1 MIERIVT
8 WAVDRR
14 WLVLL
19 LTAIAAIVGA
29 VSLSRLPIDAVPDI
43 TNNQVQVNVVAPA
56 LSPELIEKQV
66 TFPIETALAGIRGLE
81 STRSLSRNGFAQVT
95 AIFSDAADIYFAR
108 QQVQERLTS
117 AQEALPGGVRPEMG
131 PIATGLGEVY
141 IWTLHFAER
150 AHDRHNPGE
159 PGLQPDGSYIT
170 PEGDRLANEADKAT
184 YLHTVQDW
192 IVAPQIKSVDGVAG
206 IDSLGGYEKEYLVVA
221 DVQKL
226 AALRLSLSDLATA
239 LERNN
244 VATGGGTVNRN
255 GEGLAVRADARI
267 LSLAQLR
274 DRVILSRE
282 GVPITLGQVAQ
293 VRLGQGLRMGAGSEN
308 GREVITGTAI
318 MRIGENSRTV
328 SSGVDAKLRQIA
340 PSLPRD
346 IVIEPV
352 LDRTRLVDATI
363 TTVVRNLAE
372 GALLVIAVLFLL
384 LGNFRA
390 ALIAALVIPIT
401 MLLTGF
407 GMLRFGVSANLM
419 SLGALDFGLIVD
431 GAVIIVENALR
442 RIADH
447 QHREGRMLTVSERLE
462 TVAAAAREMIRPSVY
477 GQAIVMIVYVPLLT
491 LTGVEGRTFEPMAM
505 TVLIALAFAFILSLT
520 FVPAAI
526 AICLSRRVEEKENR
540 IVGWLRQR
548 YEPGLDRA
556 MQWPRTM
563 IGIALGALAL
573 GGIAFSTLGQ
583 EFLPQLDEGD
593 VLVSAFR
600 VPGTS
605 VEQSQK
611 MQAQIDR
618 ALSGMPEIR
627 TVFSRTGT
635 AEVAADPMP
644 PNATDI
650 FIMLKPR
657 DEWPDPSER
666 KAAVVERIEARL
678 SQVPGHAY
686 EVTQP
691 IQMRFNELIAGVRS
705 DVAVKIFGEDFG
717 EMNATASRIAAV
729 LRRIPSAQDVKVEQT
744 EGLPML
750 DIAYDQDRAS
760 RIGVTAQDVTDT
772 VAIAVGGREAGR
784 IYEGDRSF
792 PVVIRLADATR
803 ANLEALGHTPVATP
817 AGSFVPLA
825 SVADIGVV
833 DGPNQISRENG
844 KRRVVVQANVRGRD
858 VSSVV
863 AEAQAA
869 IEKDV
874 ALPAGIW
881 LTWGGQFENLAS
893 ARDRL
898 AIVVPACFALILLL
912 LYGALKSVR
921 DAAIVFTGV
930 PLALVGGA
938 LALLLRGM
946 PFSISAAVGF
956 IALSGIAVLN
966 GLVMLTSIQ
975 QLVEEG
981 RDAAAA
987 ARDGA
992 LARLRPVAMTAL
1004 VASLGFLPMAL
1015 GHGAGAEVQK
1025 PLATVVIGGL
1035 MSATLLTLFV
1045 LPTLYARFGRDR
1057 GRAGIGEGCPRKTPD
1072 ASCGR
1077 APSVLLPTSPI
1088 SGDDRG

>member
-1 MIERIVT
+1 MIDHIVT

-19 LTAIAAIVGA
+19 LTTIAAIIGGI
-29 VSLSRLPIDAVPDI
+29 SLYRLPIDAVPDI

-66 TFPIETALAGIRGLE
+66 AFTIETALAGIKGLE
-81 STRSLSRNGFAQVT
+81 STRSLSRNGFVQVT
-95 AIFSDAADIYFAR
+95 AIFSDATDIYFAR
-108 QQVQERLTS
+108 NQVQERLTA
-117 AQEALPGGVRPEMG
+117 AQETLPAGVRPEMG

-141 IWTLHFAER
+141 IWTLRYAER
-150 AHDRHNPGE
+150 AHEQHRPGE

-170 PEGDRLANEADKAT
+170 PEGDRLASEADKAT
-184 YLHTVQDW
+184 YLHTAQDW
-192 IVAPQIKSVDGVAG
+192 IVAPQIKTVDGVAG
-206 IDSLGGYEKEYLVVA
+206 IDSLGGYEKEYLVVP
-221 DVQKL
+221 DVQRL
-226 AALRLSLSDLATA
+226 AALKLSLADLATA

-267 LSLAQLR
+267 RGLAQLR
-274 DRVILSRE
+274 GTVIATRE
-282 GVPITLGQVAQ
+282 GMPITLDQVAEA
-293 VRLGQGLRMGAGSEN
+293 RLGQGVRMGAGSEN
-308 GREVITGTAI
+308 GHEVITGTAI

-328 SSGVDAKLRQIA
+328 SSGVDAKLKAIA

-352 LDRTRLVDATI
+352 LDRTKLVNATI
-363 TTVVRNLAE
+363 TTVAKNLAE
-372 GALLVIAVLFLL
+372 GALLVIVVLFLL

-390 ALIAALVIPIT
+390 ALIAALVIPVT

-407 GMLRFGVSANLM
+407 GMLRLGVSANLM

-442 RIADH
+442 RIAER
-447 QHREGRMLTVSERLE
+447 QHAEDRTLTLPDRLAVV
-462 TVAAAAREMIRPSVY
+462 TAAAREMIRPSVY
-477 GQAIVMIVYVPLLT
+477 GQAIIILVYVPLLT
-491 LTGVEGRTFEPMAM
+491 LTGVEGKTFEPMAL
-505 TVLIALAFAFILSLT
+505 TVIMALVFAFVLSLT

-526 AICLSRRVEEKENR
+526 AIALSRPVGEKEGR
-540 IVGWLRQR
+540 VLGWLRRR

-556 MQWPRTM
+556 MKRPNLT
-563 IGIALGALAL
+563 IGMALGALAL
-573 GGIAFSTLGQ
+573 AAGAYTTLGQ

-611 MQAQIDR
+611 MQAQIER
-618 ALSGMPEIR
+618 GLQGMPEIR

-635 AEVAADPMP
+635 AEVASDPMP
-644 PNATDI
+644 PNATDT
-650 FIMLKPR
+650 FIMLKDR
-657 DEWPDPSER
+657 KEWPNPSEA

-678 SQVPGHAY
+678 AQVPGHAY

-705 DVAVKIFGEDFG
+705 DVAVKVFGENFA
-717 EMNATASRIAAV
+717 EMNATAARIAGV
-729 LRRIPSAQDVKVEQT
+729 LRRTAGAEDVKVEQT

-750 DIAYDQDRAS
+750 DIAYAQDRAS
-760 RIGVTAQDVTDT
+760 RLGVSAQDVADT
-772 VAIAVGGREAGR
+772 VATAVGGREAGR

-792 PVVIRLADATR
+792 PVVIRLGDAARSDFET
-803 ANLEALGHTPVATP
+803 LGQTPVPTP
-817 AGSFVPLA
+817 GGGFVPLA
-825 SVADIGVV
+825 SVADIRVI

-858 VSSVV
+858 VASLVTD
-863 AEAQAA
+863 AKAA
-869 IEKDV
+869 IAKEV
-874 ALPAGIW
+874 QLPPGVW
-881 LTWGGQFENLAS
+881 LEWGGQFENLAS

-898 AIVVPACFALILLL
+898 ALVVPACFALIMLLL
-912 LYGALKSVR
+912 FGALGNIR

-930 PLALVGGA
+930 PLALVGGVF
-938 LALLLRGM
+938 ALLLRDM

-966 GLVMLTSIQ
+966 GLVMLTSIR
-975 QLVEEG
+975 QLVAEG
-981 RDAAAA
+981 RDRATA
-987 ARDGA
+987 AREGA

-1004 VASLGFLPMAL
+1004 VASLGFVPMAL

-1035 MSATLLTLFV
+1035 ISATLLTLFV
-1045 LPTLYARFGRDR
+1045 LPTLYAWFG
-1057 GRAGIGEGCPRKTPD
+1057 G
-1072 ASCGR
+1072 ASR
-1077 APSVLLPTSPI
+1077 RRPAL
-1088 SGDDRG
+1088 